1 MSLPTALQPFEAHR
15 QFITYATRPSSRPGK
30 TDKIPTDWRTGHP
43 ANAHDPAIWTDYAT
57 AAAHGPVGFVFTEAD
72 PFWFLDIDNCLL
84 AGTPTTPG
92 GWSPL
97 AMELCTSLAGA
108 ACEVSISG
116 TGLHM
121 FGVGQVPKH
130 KTKNS
135 ALGLEFYHSGRFVA
149 LGSGAVGNAMTDHSA
164 ALAAIIPKYFAG
176 VEVDPIMVGWTTYP
190 VPEWRGPVD
199 DDDLIRRACN
209 SKSAAGA
216 FGGKASFQQL
226 WDADFAA
233 LCKAYPD
240 ANRGYDASSADAA
253 LAQHLAFWTG
263 KDCQRIATLMN
274 RSALKR
280 PKWTEHGSYIERTVL
295 GAIGQQGDVC
305 KDKEMEAPKPAT
317 GVRDVVGETWL
328 QPEDM
333 KVMFAGCTYVMSTH
347 TILMPGGHSLNE
359 GRFNAMCGGFT
370 YTLDRNQGKPAKT
383 AWEAFLQ
390 SRDVRFPK
398 ANACEFDPRK
408 GPGEIWE
415 EGNLTY
421 VNSYVPIKTPSKKG
435 NPRPF
440 LDHLQKILPVARDRE
455 IILAYMAA
463 VVQYPG
469 VKFQWAPL
477 IQGAP
482 GNGKTLL
489 SRCVTEAIGRAH
501 CHTPKPH
508 ELASRFNDWIA
519 DRIFIAVEDIYVAE
533 NQSEILEALKP
544 MITNDWLEVEGK
556 GANKSS
562 RMICANFMLNS
573 NHKDGVRKTKDDRR
587 FAIFYTAQQSHDD
600 IIKAGMG
607 GNYFPEL
614 YNWLKRDGYAIVTD
628 YLQGY
633 AIPAELNPAGDCH
646 RAPQTSSTD
655 EAVQASA
662 GRLEQEIIE
671 MIEQEQVGFRNGWVS
686 SHFLDTLIKG
696 LNLESRYPRN
706 KRGDLMLEL
715 GYFPHPGI
723 HKGQVHNPVSPDG
736 CKPRLWIMPGHPA
749 EGLKGADVARKYSED
764 QIDAARHLKLA
775 S

>member
-1 MSLPTALQPFEAHR
+1 VTLPQALAPFHNHR
-15 QFITYATRPSSRPGK
+15 QFITYVTRPSSRPGK

-43 ANAHDPAIWTDYAT
+43 ANAHDPSIWTDYAT
-57 AAAHGPVGFVFTEAD
+57 AAAHGPVGFVFTDAD
-72 PFWFLDIDNCLL
+72 PFWFLDIDACL
-84 AGTPTTPG
+84 TPT

-97 AMELCTSLAGA
+97 ATELCAALAGA

-116 TGLHM
+116 TGLHL

-135 ALGLEFYHSGRFVA
+135 ALGLEFYTSGRFVA
-149 LGSGAVGNAMTDHSA
+149 IGTGAVGNAMTDHTPA
-164 ALAAIIPKYFAG
+164 VAAIVAKYFQGA
-176 VEVDPIMVGWTTYP
+176 EVDPIMVGWAHTP
-190 VPEWRGPVD
+190 VAEWRGPVD
-199 DDDLIRRACN
+199 DDELIRRACN

-216 FGGKASFQQL
+216 FGAKASFQQL

-233 LCKAYPD
+233 LCKAYPQE
-240 ANRGYDASSADAA
+240 NGYDESSADAA

-263 KDCQRIATLMN
+263 KDCQRIATLMQ
-274 RSALKR
+274 RSRLKR
-280 PKWTEHGSYIERTVL
+280 PKWSEHASYIERTVL
-295 GAIGQQGDVC
+295 NAVKLQNDVC
-305 KDKEMEAPKPAT
+305 KDKAMEPLKATTT

-328 QPEDM
+328 TPDDM
-333 KVMFAGCTYVMSTH
+333 KIMFAGCTYVMGAH
-347 TILMPGGHSLNE
+347 AIMMPEGHLLNE
-359 GRFNAMCGGFT
+359 GRFNAMCGGYT
-370 YTLDRNQGKPAKT
+370 YTLDRDAGKPAKS
-383 AWEAFLQ
+383 AWDAFLNC
-390 SRDVRFPK
+390 RNVRFPR
-398 ANACEFDPRK
+398 ANACEFDPRRAL
-408 GPGEIWE
+408 GEIWE
-415 EGNLTY
+415 EGNLSY

-435 NPRPF
+435 NPQPF
-440 LDHLQKILPVARDRE
+440 LEHLARILPVPRDRQ

-463 VVQYPG
+463 VVQHLG

-519 DRIFIAVEDIYVAE
+519 DRIFIAVEDIRVAE
-533 NQSEILEALKP
+533 HQEEIIEALKP

-573 NHKDGVRKTKDDRR
+573 NHKDAVRKTKDDRR
-587 FAIFYTAQQSHDD
+587 FSIFYTAQQSVED

-607 GNYFPEL
+607 GTYFPDL

-628 YLQGY
+628 YLRGY
-633 AIPAELNPAGDCH
+633 AIPDELNPAGACH
-646 RAPQTSSTD
+646 RAPLTSSTD

-671 MIEQEQVGFRNGWVS
+671 AIEQEHVGFRNGWVS
-686 SHFLDTLIKG
+686 SHFLDILIKG
-696 LNLESRYPRN
+696 LNMESRYPRN

-715 GYFPHPGI
+715 GYFPHPGLTR
-723 HKGQVHNPVSPDG
+723 GQVHNPVSPDG
-736 CKPRLWIMPGHPA
+736 CKPRLWIMAGHA
-749 EGLKGADVARKYSED
+749 CEGLRGADVARAYSEA
-764 QIDAARHLKLA
+764 QTDAARHLRLA
-775 S
+775 AA